1 MTNDKPED
9 SFQSKEDISSIIPVD
24 NIQSS
29 LDPIEEILYEKIKS
43 ATTPEETQNFLNL
56 IEQRQTQLAQKKY
69 TNFQLQESQNQINY
83 ERKLIRFQENIA
95 ITFSIIAII
104 VGIVLSLTDVMPL
117 VSPLLII
124 LGFIK
129 PLGFTIKEV
138 IELII
143 SLSGGGN
150 SDQKSTNEDPED
162 N

>member
-1 MTNDKPED
+1 MTNDKPENL
-9 SFQSKEDISSIIPVD
+9 FQSKEEISSIIPID
-24 NIQSS
+24 STQSS

-43 ATTPEETQNFLNL
+43 AKTPEETQNFLDL

-83 ERKLIRFQENIA
+83 ERKLVRFQENIA
-95 ITFSIIAII
+95 IAFSIIAII
-104 VGIVLSLTDVMPL
+104 IGISLSFTDVMPL
-117 VSPLLII
+117 VSPILIV

-150 SDQKSTNEDPED
+150 AEQKSENEDSQ
-162 N
+162 NN

>member
-1 MTNDKPED
+1 
-9 SFQSKEDISSIIPVD
+9 
-24 NIQSS
+24 
-29 LDPIEEILYEKIKS
+29 
-43 ATTPEETQNFLNL
+43 
-56 IEQRQTQLAQKKY
+56 
-69 TNFQLQESQNQINY
+69 
-83 ERKLIRFQENIA
+83 
-95 ITFSIIAII
+95 
-104 VGIVLSLTDVMPL
+104 MPL

>member
-9 SFQSKEDISSIIPVD
+9 LFPSNKDISSIIPVD
-24 NIQSS
+24 NTQSS
-29 LDPIEEILYEKIKS
+29 LDPVEEILYEKIKS
-43 ATTPEETQNFLNL
+43 AKTPEETQNFLNL

-83 ERKLIRFQENIA
+83 ERKLIRFQDNIA

-104 VGIVLSLTDVMPL
+104 VGIGLSFTDVMPL
-117 VSPLLII
+117 VSPLLIV
-124 LGFIK
+124 LGFVK

-138 IELII
+138 IELMI

-150 SDQKSTNEDPED
+150 SEQKSKNEDS
-162 N
+162 